1 MKPTQARAQEKELR
15 LIDAAS
21 RVIHKQGFVRTTLSD
36 IAQEA
41 EIALG
46 SLYYY
51 FKTKDDIVRAIVA
64 QRVRDLREGM
74 IDWERLDRAADRID
88 ALIQVWVNTR
98 DVDALYGCP
107 IGSLCYELAKQGG
120 ALGALAAEPLRLQ
133 LDWAKQQFCDMG
145 YDENAAG
152 DLALHLITALQGIS
166 LLSNAFSDA
175 ELITR
180 EARHL
185 RLWLQQL

>member
-21 RVIHKQGFVRTTLSD
+21 RVIHKQGFVRTTLGD

-74 IDWERLDRAADRID
+74 VDWDRLDRPTERID
-88 ALIQVWVNTR
+88 ALIQLWVNTR
-98 DVDALYGCP
+98 DIDALYGCP
-107 IGSLCYELAKQGG
+107 IGSLCSELAKQGG

-133 LDWAKQQFCDMG
+133 LDWAKQQFCAMG
-145 YDENAAG
+145 YDEDASS